1 MKSLTI
7 FNYAEK
13 EVKTITDKNGEPWF
27 IAKDVCNI
35 LDISNSRDAVSK
47 LKDSQKKLMSIQL
60 DGWSQARNVTIINEI
75 GLYKLIMRSN
85 KPNAE
90 KFQDWI
96 AEEVLPSI
104 RKTGSYSV
112 PQPQSDIEI
121 LARVI
126 LISNKT
132 IKQLETKI
140 EKDKPLV
147 EFAETIV
154 DTDDAIDIGSFAK
167 ILNKKGI
174 KIGRNRLFALL
185 KVHKFLMKNNVPYQ
199 DQINND
205 CFKAIECKICNG
217 EKLYI
222 KPLITGKG
230 QIAVIKKLNL
240 HGEKQ

>member
-121 LARVI
+121 LARAI

-199 DQINND
+199 NQINND